1 MEEIL
6 LNAELRPEL
15 RRVKVNQLRKKG
27 FIPAVIYG
35 EKKDSQAV
43 SISHKELLGLI
54 RKHRLENTLINLVIK
69 GDKKRPCLIK
79 EIQYEPVHDNI
90 LHVDFNEISLTKTIK
105 TSVPIT
111 AVGEAVGV
119 KQEGGVL
126 EHILWEI
133 EIGCFP
139 IDIPQDIKV
148 DITNLKIGDSVHIKD
163 IALPPKVKVLNNPDL
178 MVLAVSVPVKEE
190 VPAEAAVEAEEAKEP
205 EVIKEKKEIPAEGAT
220 ETKEKEK
227 DKDKK

>member
-15 RRVKVNQLRKKG
+15 RRAKVNQLRKKG

-43 SISHKELLGLI
+43 SISHKQLLGLI
-54 RKHRLENTLINLVIK
+54 HQHRLENTLINLVIK
-69 GDKKRPCLIK
+69 DKKRPCLIK
-79 EIQYEPVHDNI
+79 EVQYDPVHDNI
-90 LHVDFNEISLTKTIK
+90 IHVDFNEISLTKTIK

-133 EIGCFP
+133 EIECLP

-163 IALPPKVKVLNNPDL
+163 IVLPPKVKVLNNPDL
-178 MVLAVSVPVKEE
+178 VVLAVSVPVKEE
-190 VPAEAAVEAEEAKEP
+190 VPVEAAVETEEAKEP
-205 EVIKEKKEIPAEGAT
+205 EVIKEKKEIPEEGAP

-227 DKDKK
+227 EKEKK